1 MKEGIQNENML
12 NSYLVPIVVEQTPR
26 GERSF
31 DIYSRLLQDR
41 IVFLGTEI
49 NDTVANLIIAQL
61 LFLDATNSEKDVN
74 LYINSPGGLVSSS
87 LAIYDTIQ
95 YVKSAV
101 STICIGQAAS
111 GAALILAAG
120 TKGKRLALPS
130 ARVMIHQPMGGAQG
144 QVTDVEIHAREMLK
158 MRERLNQ
165 ILSRHT
171 AQPLEKIAHDTERD
185 YFMSPEEAREY
196 GLVDRVLI
204 PQERK
209 DRSKGDEVS
218 NGKA

>member
-1 MKEGIQNENML
+1 MNDRIKEGML

-95 YVKSAV
+95 YVKSDV

-120 TKGKRLALPS
+120 TRGKRLALPS
-130 ARVMIHQPMGGAQG
+130 SRVMIHQPMGGAQG

-165 ILSRHT
+165 ILSQHT
-171 AQPLEKIAHDTERD
+171 GQPLEKIAHDTERD

-196 GLVDRVLI
+196 GLVDRVLTR
-204 PQERK
+204 QGEKRK
-209 DRSKGDEVS
+209 KGDETDH
-218 NGKA
+218 GKA